1 METDLT
7 KGKPLSILL
16 KFVIPLFIGNVFQ
29 QLYNMAD
36 TLIVGR
42 FVGEEAL
49 AAVGSTGTI
58 MFLTLGLA
66 IGLTTGF
73 AVLTSQRYGAR
84 NERGIRSSVANAIL
98 LSAAVTVILTV
109 VYLVSMKPLLRLMN
123 TPDNIFQDA
132 CTYIMII
139 CMGTAASVYYNL
151 TSAFLRAVGNSRVPL
166 YFL

>member
-84 NERGIRSSVANAIL
+84 NERGVTGRETKEA
-98 LSAAVTVILTV
+98 SAAAWQTP
-109 VYLVSMKPLLRLMN
+109 SCCRRQLR
-123 TPDNIFQDA
+123 
-132 CTYIMII
+132 
-139 CMGTAASVYYNL
+139 
-151 TSAFLRAVGNSRVPL
+151 
-166 YFL
+166 